1 MAEFI
6 KESRSMEERYTE
18 AMQMAGYDPVEP
30 QENSLAS
37 VFFQSRMTKEITGWD
52 GWESVGGFLEDQGV
66 EQQIQSLDF
75 WKLVNQGKFTQF
87 EREDFTSY
95 KIMTAFQFD
104 IMLQLVPPETL
115 KLDGYLFQD
124 MDFSNRELIQ
134 GAFTHCRFH
143 KCRFQDSTLQSLDF
157 SGSLFA
163 GCDWKGVQ
171 IRQCSFEQAQ
181 ISCCRFSDCTI
192 RQSDFTSTGF
202 LDTGM
207 TESILED
214 NQVKN
219 AICQETGGPYR
230 VLTDLQALQKTEE
243 QKQAE
248 NKKKTVCM
256 GKSR

>member
-6 KESRSMEERYTE
+6 TEGRSMEQRYTE

-30 QENSLAS
+30 QENSLAT
-37 VFFQSRMTKEITGWD
+37 VFFQNRATKEITGWD
-52 GWESVGGFLEDQGV
+52 GWESVGVFLEEQGV

-75 WKLVNQGKFTQF
+75 WKLVNQGHFSRF

-95 KIMTAFQFD
+95 KIMTPFQFD

-124 MDFSNRELIQ
+124 MDFCNRDLKQ
-134 GAFTHCRFH
+134 GTFTHCRFH
-143 KCRFQDSTLQSLDF
+143 KCRFQPHTLQNLDF

-163 GCDWKGVQ
+163 GCDWNGVQ
-171 IRQCSFEQAQ
+171 IRQCSFEEAQ
-181 ISCCRFSDCTI
+181 ISCCTFSDCTI
-192 RQSDFTSTGF
+192 QQSDFTSTGF

-207 TESILED
+207 TDCILEG
-214 NQVKN
+214 NQLKN
-219 AICQETGGPYR
+219 AVSRETGGPYR
-230 VLTDLQALQKTEE
+230 LLADLQDLQKTG

-256 GKSR
+256 RKSR